1 MADSSSGGKG
11 GGKAPMAPLVATPPR
26 RTFLYTPFGAAAM
39 DSALGE
45 NMVRVA
51 KGKQAHAL
59 IGPSE
64 AEANHMEVQRQTTLA
79 TWKQKLNVADNSL
92 RRHHN
97 TVVSGG
103 YTHKMRMRQIAHDRA
118 LNAEQRSAAVVAEKE
133 RHAASVPIGHIMAQ
147 ADKALYGPKFQALQQ
162 TEIANATVNVRVE
175 DTPAHPQWPNL
186 FPAKRTV
193 TETPKLYPSLYDSTK
208 PLSRVQ
214 PKDKLYVLG
223 HSTGATEDLPRPGLY
238 AFSNIPGPSL
248 SARGMVEHM
257 RDAGLPKDFED
268 LRVTACQGVPLL
280 PENGPGAVAATR
292 NSGHLAPEISREAS
306 AHFPNMSVTG
316 YMGNGVTF
324 PFGSDHH
331 LREDPTTPG
340 NRGDRK
346 PLAVKFPPLKE

>member
-1 MADSSSGGKG
+1 MADSGSGGKG
-11 GGKAPMAPLVATPPR
+11 GSKAPMAPLVATPPK
-26 RTFLYTPFGAAAM
+26 RTYLYTPFGAAAL

-51 KGKQAHAL
+51 KGKQAHPL

-64 AEANHMEVQRQTTLA
+64 TEANHMEVQRQTTLA
-79 TWKQKLNVADNSL
+79 TWKNKLDVADNTL

-103 YTHKMRMRQIAHDRA
+103 YTHKMRMRQIAHDRT
-118 LNAEQRSAAVVAEKE
+118 LNDAQRSTAMAAEKE
-133 RHAASVPIGHIMAQ
+133 RHAASVPIGHLMAE
-147 ADKALYGPKFQALQQ
+147 ADKALYGPKFQALEQ
-162 TEIANATVNVRVE
+162 TEIANATVTVRVE
-175 DTPAHPQWPNL
+175 DTPAHPHSPHL

-193 TETPKLYPSLYDSTK
+193 TETPKLDPSLHDNAT

-214 PKDKLYVLG
+214 PEDKLYVLG
-223 HSTGATEDLPRPGLY
+223 HSTGATEDLPKPGLY
-238 AFSNIPGPSL
+238 AFSNLPVPSL
-248 SARGMVEHM
+248 SARGLVEHM

-280 PENGPGAVAATR
+280 QQNGPGAAAATR
-292 NSGHLAPEISREAS
+292 NSGHLAPEISQEAS
-306 AHFPNMSVTG
+306 AHFPKMSVTG

-331 LREDPTTPG
+331 LREDPTNPG
-340 NRGDRK
+340 DRGDRK
-346 PLAVKFPPLKE
+346 PLAVKFPPL